1 MHNSCS
7 NYTENVLVNNG
18 VVSHFLFDL
27 PMIIMVLIVLLQV
40 LVNYARSSR
49 EAEEVSKEVNDIIH
63 LNILVQN
70 FPLVLGI

>member
-1 MHNSCS
+1 
-7 NYTENVLVNNG
+7 
-18 VVSHFLFDL
+18 
-27 PMIIMVLIVLLQV
+27 MIIMVLIVLLQV